1 MKLSMLEEENKRLK
15 QIIII
20 LNKYYDHFHLTGK
33 AVLDMSDEAETM
45 TYREMHLLQILLEN
59 TIKGVEEYED

>member
-1 MKLSMLEEENKRLK
+1 MELPILKEENKKLK

-45 TYREMHLLQILLEN
+45 TYREMHSLQILLEN
-59 TIKGVEEYED
+59 TIKGVEKYED

>member
-1 MKLSMLEEENKRLK
+1 MKSSILKEENAKLK

-20 LNKYYDHFHLTGK
+20 LNKYYDRFHLTGK

-45 TYREMHLLQILLEN
+45 TYREMHALQILLEN
-59 TIKGVEEYED
+59 TIKGVEKYED

>member
-1 MKLSMLEEENKRLK
+1 MELSILKEENKKLK

-20 LNKYYDHFHLTGK
+20 LNKYYGHFHLTGK

-45 TYREMHLLQILLEN
+45 TYREMHSLQILLEN
-59 TIKGVEEYED
+59 TIKGVENYED